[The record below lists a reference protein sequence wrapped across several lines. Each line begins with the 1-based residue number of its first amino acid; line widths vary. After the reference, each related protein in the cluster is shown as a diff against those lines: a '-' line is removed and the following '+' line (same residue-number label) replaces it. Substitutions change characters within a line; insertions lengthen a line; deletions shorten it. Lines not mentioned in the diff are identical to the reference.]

1 MANDRQTT
9 NYLDLI
15 LPKGPEYYSVQDG
28 NTNFTILDTKIE
40 EIVNSITSL
49 NININS
55 TIEKVVADLIG
66 GATEGI
72 DSLKDILDLLN
83 DPESGELVKI
93 NEAINQRVTIESF
106 DQFKTEHTRVH
117 DTVNGRLTAID
128 DPVTG
133 SVAIEQTARIAAD
146 EALDEKIGSLELLKT
161 TNKEDIINA
170 INEIV
175 GNIGALTSL
184 KTSVKTS
191 IVNAINSNKESIDAL
206 TTDTSDYKNK
216 NGFYFYNLK
225 NVLISDKSDD
235 CYSYSNVSG
244 NTYAF
249 DITLK
254 DIKLFYYGKI
264 IDINRTYRM
273 QTPTTG
279 TYVIYVGMQM
289 DETDYMSDNDT
300 GYAILETSGEDLV
313 ISPSDWIIGC
323 ERTTTNNEN
332 KPIILPD
339 DELMFNGVVFKQ
351 PLIRISVTNST
362 SGSTINSIS
371 WVNDNNLPTLDYT
384 NYYDYV
390 NGIYRLVEENLGDAI
405 NSKIDNIN
413 SEINDIKL
421 DIGNIYNDS
430 YIEITNNSKF
440 TSTSSRTDCPFIGT
454 IDLTI
459 KKTYVASDG
468 STTNQSIDIND
479 SVNYTAS
486 GYWDDE
492 CTLIA
497 RINTETQKIDSY
509 YVLMTSPGEG
519 YKSLTKFNDLNK
531 LFNKSDGYVDIAITI
546 VTYLNSSY
554 VNFYQPAGGDNRF
567 SGSSTMTMIA
577 DNTEKINELNEI
589 VGKSN
594 SYGGFIGGSS
604 ATATAG
610 GAVGYN
616 ASATEGGAV
625 GNGAEETGGGFAG
638 GYSASADYGGAV
650 GYNASAASGGAVG
663 NNASATVGGAVGYRA
678 SATSG
683 GFAGGN
689 GASATVGGA
698 VGNQASATHGGAV
711 GNNASAAE
719 GGAIGQASSAISGG
733 AVGYRAK
740 TSTGFAGGS
749 DAKTIDDEN
758 NGIDAI
764 QLGTGTNSTE
774 KTLQVYEYQLMDADG
789 NIPSERLKT
798 SDGGFAAAGGS
809 LLEPSRDNQHGVAI
823 GKDSTATGGAAIGPY
838 TYATFGGA
846 VGYEASTISGG
857 AVGYNAE
864 SISGFAGGSS
874 ASATSGGAV
883 GIYAKTSTG
892 FAGGYEAKTQDS
904 SGDGI
909 DAIQL
914 GTGTNQTTK
923 TLQVYTY
930 QLMDASGNVPSAR
943 LTQAVNSMGSDFA
956 ESLEWLDG
964 NPNNE
969 DRRGLFVTLT
979 SDENNEY
986 NKIKL
991 ANSDDEIVGVVSS
1004 IPTVV
1009 GNSCN
1014 DNWKGKYQT
1023 DIFGKPLTQ
1032 IVHHEAVYEDVEV
1045 RDKDEDGN
1053 LLKTTHTESVLV
1065 SEAYDTE
1072 EYILSSEYDP
1082 SQEYIPR
1089 LKRKEWASIGFI
1101 GQLIVVD
1108 DGTCIPGKKCKCGN
1122 NGVGTLSDND
1132 TGYRVLSR
1140 IDNTHIKILLK

>member
-106 DQFKTEHTRVH
+106 DQFKTEHTKVH

-133 SVAIEQTARIAAD
+133 SVAVEQTARIAAD

-339 DELMFNGVVFKQ
+339 DELMINGVVFKQ

-413 SEINDIKL
+413 SEIDDIKM

-430 YIEITNNSKF
+430 YIEIANNSEF

-492 CTLIA
+492 CALIA

-509 YVLMTSPGEG
+509 YVLMSSPGDG

-594 SYGGFIGGSS
+594 PYGGFTGGSS
-604 ATATAG
+604 TSATAG
-610 GAVGYN
+610 GAIGSN
-616 ASATEGGAV
+616 ASTIGGGAV
-625 GNGAEETGGGFAG
+625 GYGASATNGGAVGQASSATTGGAVGSDAEETSGGFAG
-638 GYSASADYGGAV
+638 GASAHASNGGAVGSNALTISGGVVGYNATADYGGAV
-650 GYNASAASGGAVG
+650 GSG
-663 NNASATVGGAVGYRA
+663 AT
-678 SATSG
+678 
-683 GFAGGN
+683 
-689 GASATVGGA
+689 
-698 VGNQASATHGGAV
+698 
-711 GNNASAAE
+711 
-719 GGAIGQASSAISGG
+719 
-733 AVGYRAK
+733 
-740 TSTGFAGGS
+740 
-749 DAKTIDDEN
+749 
-758 NGIDAI
+758 
-764 QLGTGTNSTE
+764 
-774 KTLQVYEYQLMDADG
+774 
-789 NIPSERLKT
+789 
-798 SDGGFAAAGGS
+798 
-809 LLEPSRDNQHGVAI
+809 
-823 GKDSTATGGAAIGPY
+823 
-838 TYATFGGA
+838 
-846 VGYEASTISGG
+846 
-857 AVGYNAE
+857 
-864 SISGFAGGSS
+864 
-874 ASATSGGAV
+874 ATSGGAV
-883 GIYAKTSTG
+883 GGDATATGGGAVGQNAKTGAG
-892 FAGGYEAKTQDS
+892 FAGGFNAKTQDYL

-914 GTGTNQTTK
+914 GRGTNQMTK

-930 QLMDASGNVPSAR
+930 QLMDESGNVPSAR

-1032 IVHHEAVYEDVEV
+1032 IVHHEAVYEEVEV

-1108 DGTCIPGKKCKCGN
+1108 DGTCVPGKKCKCGN

-1132 TGYRVLSR
+1132 IGYRVLSR

>member
-93 NEAINQRVTIESF
+93 NEAINQRLTIESF

-133 SVAIEQTARIAAD
+133 SVAVEQTARIAAD

-206 TTDTSDYKNK
+206 TTDTSDYNNK

-225 NVLISDKSDD
+225 NVLIKKPSLIASRMDT
-235 CYSYSNVSG
+235 
-244 NTYAF
+244 NTYS
-249 DITLK
+249 INLSGT
-254 DIKLFYYGKI
+254 KLLYYGRI
-264 IDINRTYRM
+264 IDINQDYTLVL
-273 QTPTTG
+273 PTNTSNPVSIYIG
-279 TYVIYVGMQM
+279 MVIS
-289 DETDYMSDNDT
+289 ETDYGSEPSDI
-300 GYAILETSGEDLV
+300 GYVIKNYSSTDLV
-313 ISPSDWIIGC
+313 ISPTNWIIGDDNGKY
-323 ERTTTNNEN
+323 TSNNKGMITN
-332 KPIILPD
+332 LPD
-339 DELMFNGVVFKQ
+339 DKIEYGRVVFKQ
-351 PLIRISVTNST
+351 VLCKVYHTTGQNAVVTSVEWANSAE
-362 SGSTINSIS
+362 
-371 WVNDNNLPTLDYT
+371 LPTLDYT

-390 NGIYRLVEENLGDAI
+390 NGIYRLVEENLGDTI

-413 SEINDIKL
+413 SEIDDIKL
-421 DIGNIYNDS
+421 DIGNINDS
-430 YIEITNNSKF
+430 Y
-440 TSTSSRTDCPFIGT
+440 
-454 IDLTI
+454 
-459 KKTYVASDG
+459 
-468 STTNQSIDIND
+468 
-479 SVNYTAS
+479 
-486 GYWDDE
+486 
-492 CTLIA
+492 
-497 RINTETQKIDSY
+497 
-509 YVLMTSPGEG
+509 
-519 YKSLTKFNDLNK
+519 
-531 LFNKSDGYVDIAITI
+531 
-546 VTYLNSSY
+546 
-554 VNFYQPAGGDNRF
+554 
-567 SGSSTMTMIA
+567 
-577 DNTEKINELNEI
+577 TEKINELNEI

-594 SYGGFIGGSS
+594 SHGGFTGGSS
-604 ATATAG
+604 TFAT
-610 GAVGYN
+610 
-616 ASATEGGAV
+616 
-625 GNGAEETGGGFAG
+625 
-638 GYSASADYGGAV
+638 YGGAV
-650 GYNASAASGGAVG
+650 GFNASTTYGGAVG
-663 NNASATVGGAVGYRA
+663 NNASATYGGAIGSDASTTNGGAVGWNA
-678 SATSG
+678 SATTG
-683 GFAGGN
+683 
-689 GASATVGGA
+689 GGA
-698 VGNQASATHGGAV
+698 VGWNASVTYGGAAV
-711 GNNASAAE
+711 GNNASA
-719 GGAIGQASSAISGG
+719 
-733 AVGYRAK
+733 
-740 TSTGFAGGS
+740 TS
-749 DAKTIDDEN
+749 
-758 NGIDAI
+758 
-764 QLGTGTNSTE
+764 
-774 KTLQVYEYQLMDADG
+774 
-789 NIPSERLKT
+789 
-798 SDGGFAAAGGS
+798 
-809 LLEPSRDNQHGVAI
+809 
-823 GKDSTATGGAAIGPY
+823 GAAIG
-838 TYATFGGA
+838 
-846 VGYEASTISGG
+846 SG
-857 AVGYNAE
+857 V
-864 SISGFAGGSS
+864 
-874 ASATSGGAV
+874 SATSGGAV
-883 GIYAKTSTG
+883 GSDAEETSGG
-892 FAGGYEAKTQDS
+892 FAGGASAHASNGGAVGSNALTISGGVVGNNASADYGGAVGSGATATSGGAVGADATATGGGAVGQNAKTGSGFAGGFNAKTQDYL

-914 GTGTNQTTK
+914 GTGTNQMTK

-930 QLMDASGNVPSAR
+930 QLMDESGNVPSAR

-1004 IPTVV
+1004 IPTVI

-1132 TGYRVLSR
+1132 IGYRVLSR
-1140 IDNTHIKILLK
+1140 IDDTHIKILLK

>member
-93 NEAINQRVTIESF
+93 NEAINQRLTIESF
-106 DQFKTEHTRVH
+106 DQFKTEHTKVH

-133 SVAIEQTARIAAD
+133 SVVVEQTARIAAD

-206 TTDTSDYKNK
+206 TTNTSDYKNK

-235 CYSYSNVSG
+235 CYSCSDVSG

-313 ISPSDWIIGC
+313 ISPSNWIIGC

-339 DELMFNGVVFKQ
+339 DELMYNGVVFKQ
-351 PLIRISVTNST
+351 PLIIISVTNNT
-362 SGSTINSIS
+362 SGSIINSIS

-390 NGIYRLVEENLGDAI
+390 NGIYRLVEENLSDTI

-413 SEINDIKL
+413 SEIDDIKL
-421 DIGNIYNDS
+421 DIGNINDS
-430 YIEITNNSKF
+430 Y
-440 TSTSSRTDCPFIGT
+440 
-454 IDLTI
+454 
-459 KKTYVASDG
+459 
-468 STTNQSIDIND
+468 
-479 SVNYTAS
+479 
-486 GYWDDE
+486 
-492 CTLIA
+492 
-497 RINTETQKIDSY
+497 
-509 YVLMTSPGEG
+509 
-519 YKSLTKFNDLNK
+519 
-531 LFNKSDGYVDIAITI
+531 
-546 VTYLNSSY
+546 
-554 VNFYQPAGGDNRF
+554 
-567 SGSSTMTMIA
+567 
-577 DNTEKINELNEI
+577 TEKINELNEI

-594 SYGGFIGGSS
+594 SHGGFTGGSS
-604 ATATAG
+604 TFAT
-610 GAVGYN
+610 
-616 ASATEGGAV
+616 
-625 GNGAEETGGGFAG
+625 
-638 GYSASADYGGAV
+638 YGGAV
-650 GYNASAASGGAVG
+650 GFNASTTYGGAVG
-663 NNASATVGGAVGYRA
+663 NNASATYGGAIGSDASTTNGGAVGWNA
-678 SATSG
+678 SATTGGGAVGWNASVTYGGAAVGNNATATSGGAVGSDAEETSG
-683 GFAGGN
+683 GFAGG
-689 GASATVGGA
+689 ASAHASNGGA
-698 VGNQASATHGGAV
+698 VGSNALTISGGVVGYNATADYGGAV
-711 GNNASAAE
+711 GS
-719 GGAIGQASSAISGG
+719 GA
-733 AVGYRAK
+733 
-740 TSTGFAGGS
+740 T
-749 DAKTIDDEN
+749 
-758 NGIDAI
+758 
-764 QLGTGTNSTE
+764 
-774 KTLQVYEYQLMDADG
+774 
-789 NIPSERLKT
+789 
-798 SDGGFAAAGGS
+798 
-809 LLEPSRDNQHGVAI
+809 
-823 GKDSTATGGAAIGPY
+823 
-838 TYATFGGA
+838 
-846 VGYEASTISGG
+846 
-857 AVGYNAE
+857 
-864 SISGFAGGSS
+864 
-874 ASATSGGAV
+874 ATSGGAV
-883 GIYAKTSTG
+883 GGDATATGGGAVGQNAKTGAG
-892 FAGGYEAKTQDS
+892 FAGGFNAKTQDYL

-914 GTGTNQTTK
+914 GRGTNQMTK

-930 QLMDASGNVPSAR
+930 QLMDESGNVPSAR

-979 SDENNEY
+979 ADENNEY

-1023 DIFGKPLTQ
+1023 DIFGKPLTH
-1032 IVHHEAVYEDVEV
+1032 IVHHEAVYEDIEV

-1108 DGTCIPGKKCKCGN
+1108 DGTCVPGKKCKCGN

-1132 TGYRVLSR
+1132 IGYRVLSR

>member
-106 DQFKTEHTRVH
+106 DQFKTEHTKVH

-133 SVAIEQTARIAAD
+133 SVAVEQTARIAAD

-161 TNKEDIINA
+161 TNKEDIINS

-235 CYSYSNVSG
+235 CYSCSNVSG

-339 DELMFNGVVFKQ
+339 DELMINGVVFKQ

-413 SEINDIKL
+413 SEIDDIKM

-430 YIEITNNSKF
+430 YIEIANNSEF

-492 CTLIA
+492 CALIA

-509 YVLMTSPGEG
+509 YVLMSSPGDG

-594 SYGGFIGGSS
+594 PYGGFTGGSS
-604 ATATAG
+604 TSATAG
-610 GAVGYN
+610 GAIGSN
-616 ASATEGGAV
+616 ASTIGGGAV
-625 GNGAEETGGGFAG
+625 GYGASATNGGAVGQASSATTGGAVGSDAEETSGGFAG
-638 GYSASADYGGAV
+638 GASAHASNGGAVGSNALTISGGVVGYNATADYGGAV
-650 GYNASAASGGAVG
+650 GSG
-663 NNASATVGGAVGYRA
+663 AT
-678 SATSG
+678 
-683 GFAGGN
+683 
-689 GASATVGGA
+689 
-698 VGNQASATHGGAV
+698 
-711 GNNASAAE
+711 
-719 GGAIGQASSAISGG
+719 
-733 AVGYRAK
+733 
-740 TSTGFAGGS
+740 
-749 DAKTIDDEN
+749 
-758 NGIDAI
+758 
-764 QLGTGTNSTE
+764 
-774 KTLQVYEYQLMDADG
+774 
-789 NIPSERLKT
+789 
-798 SDGGFAAAGGS
+798 
-809 LLEPSRDNQHGVAI
+809 
-823 GKDSTATGGAAIGPY
+823 
-838 TYATFGGA
+838 
-846 VGYEASTISGG
+846 
-857 AVGYNAE
+857 
-864 SISGFAGGSS
+864 
-874 ASATSGGAV
+874 ATSGGAV
-883 GIYAKTSTG
+883 GGDATATGGGAVGQNAKTGAG
-892 FAGGYEAKTQDS
+892 FAGGFNAKTQDYL

-914 GTGTNQTTK
+914 GRGTNQMTK

-930 QLMDASGNVPSAR
+930 QLMDESGNVPSAR

-1053 LLKTTHTESVLV
+1053 LLKTTHNESVLV

-1132 TGYRVLSR
+1132 IGYRVLSR
-1140 IDNTHIKILLK
+1140 IDDTHIKILLK

>member
-1 MANDRQTT
+1 M
-9 NYLDLI
+9 
-15 LPKGPEYYSVQDG
+15 
-28 NTNFTILDTKIE
+28 
-40 EIVNSITSL
+40 
-49 NININS
+49 
-55 TIEKVVADLIG
+55 
-66 GATEGI
+66 
-72 DSLKDILDLLN
+72 
-83 DPESGELVKI
+83 
-93 NEAINQRVTIESF
+93 
-106 DQFKTEHTRVH
+106 
-117 DTVNGRLTAID
+117 
-128 DPVTG
+128 
-133 SVAIEQTARIAAD
+133 
-146 EALDEKIGSLELLKT
+146 
-161 TNKEDIINA
+161 
-170 INEIV
+170 
-175 GNIGALTSL
+175 
-184 KTSVKTS
+184 
-191 IVNAINSNKESIDAL
+191 
-206 TTDTSDYKNK
+206 TTDTSDYNNK

-235 CYSYSNVSG
+235 CYSCSDVSG

-279 TYVIYVGMQM
+279 TYVIYVGMQIE
-289 DETDYMSDNDT
+289 ETDYMSDNDT
-300 GYAILETSGEDLV
+300 GYTILETSGEDLV
-313 ISPSDWIIGC
+313 ISPSNWIIGC
-323 ERTTTNNEN
+323 ERTATNNEN

-339 DELMFNGVVFKQ
+339 DELMYNRVVFKQ
-351 PLIRISVTNST
+351 PLIRISVTNNT

-390 NGIYRLVEENLGDAI
+390 NGIYRLVEENLGDTI

-413 SEINDIKL
+413 SEI
-421 DIGNIYNDS
+421 
-430 YIEITNNSKF
+430 
-440 TSTSSRTDCPFIGT
+440 
-454 IDLTI
+454 
-459 KKTYVASDG
+459 
-468 STTNQSIDIND
+468 
-479 SVNYTAS
+479 
-486 GYWDDE
+486 
-492 CTLIA
+492 
-497 RINTETQKIDSY
+497 
-509 YVLMTSPGEG
+509 
-519 YKSLTKFNDLNK
+519 
-531 LFNKSDGYVDIAITI
+531 
-546 VTYLNSSY
+546 
-554 VNFYQPAGGDNRF
+554 
-567 SGSSTMTMIA
+567 
-577 DNTEKINELNEI
+577 TEKINELNEI

-594 SYGGFIGGSS
+594 SSGGFTGGSS
-604 ATATAG
+604 TSATTG
-610 GAVGYN
+610 GAVGWN
-616 ASATEGGAV
+616 ATATGGGAV
-625 GNGAEETGGGFAG
+625 GTSAKETG
-638 GYSASADYGGAV
+638 
-650 GYNASAASGGAVG
+650 
-663 NNASATVGGAVGYRA
+663 
-678 SATSG
+678 G

-689 GASATVGGA
+689 GASATTGGA
-698 VGNQASATHGGAV
+698 VGWNAISGAGFAGGHNAKTQDSSGDRIDAIQLGTGTNYTARTLQVYDYQLMDADGNIPSERLKTSNGGFAAGNGASAT
-711 GNNASAAE
+711 
-719 GGAIGQASSAISGG
+719 SGG
-733 AVGYRAK
+733 AVGSNASATSGGAVGHNASATSGGAVGKGAEEIGGGFAGGINASATLGGAVGYNASATIGGGAVGSNAK
-740 TSTGFAGGS
+740 TSAGFAGGS
-749 DAKTIDDEN
+749 NAKTQDSSGD
-758 NGIDAI
+758 GIDAI
-764 QLGTGTNSTE
+764 QLGRGTNSTE

-823 GKDSTATGGAAIGPY
+823 GKDSTATAGAAIGPY
-838 TYATFGGA
+838 AFATYGGA
-846 VGYEASTISGG
+846 VGYETSTYNGC
-857 AVGYNAE
+857 AVGGNAE
-864 SISGFAGGSS
+864 AIAGAAVGSNTKTSNGFAGGFN
-874 ASATSGGAV
+874 
-883 GIYAKTSTG
+883 AKTID
-892 FAGGYEAKTQDS
+892 AEDN
-904 SGDGI
+904 GI

-914 GTGTNQTTK
+914 GTGTNQTAK
-923 TLQVYTY
+923 TLQVYNY

-969 DRRGLFVTLT
+969 DRRGLFVALT

-1132 TGYRVLSR
+1132 IGYRVLSR